1 MLLVSLP
8 VNLFQSVILTFSLF
22 IQTLLIIGI
31 FLLDFSRIK
40 TKGEKRGL
48 DSAQLSIEQV
58 PVCTSILVSCI
69 SDNTTHDA
77 IELHFE
83 SRRNSG
89 GPVERVQFV
98 PKSGRAVVVFQDPKG
113 S

>member
-1 MLLVSLP
+1 MVLCEKAIRIYLCC
-8 VNLFQSVILTFSLF
+8 FF
-22 IQTLLIIGI
+22 I
-31 FLLDFSRIK
+31 LDFSRIK

-48 DSAQLSIEQV
+48 NSAKVAIEHV
-58 PVCTSILVSCI
+58 PVCKSILVSGI

-89 GPVERVQFV
+89 GPVESIHFV
-98 PKSGRAVVVFQDPKG
+98 PKSGRAVVVFEDPKG
-113 S
+113 L

>member
-1 MLLVSLP
+1 M
-8 VNLFQSVILTFSLF
+8 NFLTMFFF
-22 IQTLLIIGI
+22 IS
-31 FLLDFSRIK
+31 DFRRIK

-48 DSAQLSIEQV
+48 NSAKVTIEQV
-58 PVCTSILVSCI
+58 PVCTSIIVSGI

-89 GPVERVQFV
+89 GPVETVHFV
-98 PKSGRAVVVFQDPKG
+98 PKSGRAVVVFQDPRG
-113 S
+113 LLT